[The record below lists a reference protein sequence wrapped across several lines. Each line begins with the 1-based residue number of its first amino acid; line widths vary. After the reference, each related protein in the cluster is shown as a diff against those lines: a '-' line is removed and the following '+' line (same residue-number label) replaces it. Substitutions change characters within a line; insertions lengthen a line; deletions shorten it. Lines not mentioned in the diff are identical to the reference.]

1 MGISE
6 ATLFPLFIGL
16 LACLAVNVIA
26 LKVNKD
32 PQQQQHQQRS
42 HSGGPLDR
50 TGRTGG
56 GGYTSANDDFGYIS
70 DAMLPDVHGDGA
82 GSPLGAAV
90 SKGAGSAS
98 GVPPFKSDVSTSLP
112 AFSGTVTN
120 AKAPFGVDDPD
131 EEEPDDDEDDG
142 YEDGGELLGNFD
154 EDSRATE
161 DRGPSG
167 HKHDSLDY
175 TDNFEVAAIDQIES
189 FGAGNDGTP
198 LPVFLVEPKG
208 AYVMK
213 NRPAKLYCKA
223 SHALQI
229 SFKCSGSTKPP
240 PTEKEHH
247 TDPHSGVQLQEA
259 TATITRELVDEFFG
273 KGPFKCECRAYS
285 SRGHVKTQPVTI
297 QVATIKKQIS
307 ISPKIVRVATGGRA
321 ELNCI
326 ANATPAAKVVWLKNS
341 VPVHANPPFVLLT
354 ENALLIAR
362 VEIQDMANY
371 TCVAENIAGKRVS
384 DPVPITVYVDGGWS
398 SWGPWTDCKCPGHG
412 KQGQKRTRVCNSP
425 VPMNNGAPCKG
436 ASTEST
442 PDCLPCSAGRWS
454 SWSEWSECGP
464 DCTQIRQRSCV
475 GSSSA
480 TQLGSVPVTS
490 AALVANSSSAQAFA
504 IDSGTIVNCAGK
516 SQQSIKCT
524 GGLCN
529 YTAQDSNWSVYL
541 WVTLVAAFCLGVV
554 FAVSKFLR
562 RKKTIPAYN
571 LARSEM
577 PTEYFANESKKLTH
591 FQPDLTQNTGPINYE
606 YPMTA
611 SLQPHLAG
619 HHPHHHHLQQQH
631 HHHLSSLHHQHG
643 SSLLGPVA
651 TGHGQLHPQCQSQ
664 QAPTLPI
671 GGLKSSLPLPR
682 SNSEH
687 HYDVPH
693 LCNNYIYPL
702 DKVSINESY
711 SSSTYSKRVCS
722 VESLETSTNTSA
734 DSTYDQAPMLPP
746 SSSPAIR
753 PTTLVEEPFRG
764 AEVTHATLTPAG
776 ALLRL
781 ATYSTALLIPEGA
794 IPKHQ
799 RHSVALSIVRDDKHH
814 VPVPTGPRSTYLS
827 PVVFCGP
834 VDTKVNKPIVMQ
846 LPHCAENLSDW
857 AFSLYS
863 APDNVT
869 PWCKVVTIGEETLN
883 TPALVQID
891 KRYAYVLTETF
902 GKYVLVGESATDI
915 QERVACKRL
924 RLFICGPS
932 TVPEF
937 SDVSLRVYIVE
948 DNPGAEERCR
958 HCEQEIGGVLLGRST
973 VLHFADVGQAGLN
986 IDLQCVGGWRAKSSS
1001 ERQTIPFSHVWN
1013 SACTALHCSFTLC
1026 RTEHDKCDFKIVVQ
1040 ASQDV
1045 PQGLDER
1052 LTAIGVPATLSISS
1066 FVPMAKDGRHCQHS
1080 SSSFETMTICSV
1092 GSGDHN
1098 TNLLATD
1105 RFRLSKDVKRKLCRC
1120 LDPPTQKRND
1130 WRMLAAHLNVDRY
1143 LTYFATRPSPTDQI
1157 LDLWE
1162 CRNRD
1167 LNALQQ
1173 LIEICRTMER
1183 PDAVAILEQI
1193 QPAAP
1198 WV

>member
-1 MGISE
+1 
-6 ATLFPLFIGL
+6 
-16 LACLAVNVIA
+16 
-26 LKVNKD
+26 
-32 PQQQQHQQRS
+32 
-42 HSGGPLDR
+42 
-50 TGRTGG
+50 
-56 GGYTSANDDFGYIS
+56 
-70 DAMLPDVHGDGA
+70 MLPDVHGDGA

-90 SKGAGSAS
+90 SKGAGSA

-120 AKAPFGVDDPD
+120 AKSPFGADDPD

-398 SWGPWTDCKCPGHG
+398 SWGPWTDCKCLGHG

-425 VPMNNGAPCKG
+425 VPMNNGAHCKG

-442 PDCLPCSAGRWS
+442 PDCLPC
-454 SWSEWSECGP
+454 
-464 DCTQIRQRSCV
+464 
-475 GSSSA
+475 
-480 TQLGSVPVTS
+480 
-490 AALVANSSSAQAFA
+490 
-504 IDSGTIVNCAGK
+504 
-516 SQQSIKCT
+516 
-524 GGLCN
+524 
-529 YTAQDSNWSVYL
+529 
-541 WVTLVAAFCLGVV
+541 
-554 FAVSKFLR
+554 
-562 RKKTIPAYN
+562 
-571 LARSEM
+571 SEM

-619 HHPHHHHLQQQH
+619 HHPHHHHLQQQQQH

-693 LCNNYIYPL
+693 LCN
-702 DKVSINESY
+702 K
-711 SSSTYSKRVCS
+711 
-722 VESLETSTNTSA
+722 
-734 DSTYDQAPMLPP
+734 
-746 SSSPAIR
+746 
-753 PTTLVEEPFRG
+753 
-764 AEVTHATLTPAG
+764 
-776 ALLRL
+776 
-781 ATYSTALLIPEGA
+781 
-794 IPKHQ
+794 
-799 RHSVALSIVRDDKHH
+799 
-814 VPVPTGPRSTYLS
+814 
-827 PVVFCGP
+827 
-834 VDTKVNKPIVMQ
+834 
-846 LPHCAENLSDW
+846 
-857 AFSLYS
+857 
-863 APDNVT
+863 
-869 PWCKVVTIGEETLN
+869 
-883 TPALVQID
+883 
-891 KRYAYVLTETF
+891 
-902 GKYVLVGESATDI
+902 
-915 QERVACKRL
+915 
-924 RLFICGPS
+924 
-932 TVPEF
+932 
-937 SDVSLRVYIVE
+937 
-948 DNPGAEERCR
+948 
-958 HCEQEIGGVLLGRST
+958 
-973 VLHFADVGQAGLN
+973 
-986 IDLQCVGGWRAKSSS
+986 
-1001 ERQTIPFSHVWN
+1001 
-1013 SACTALHCSFTLC
+1013 
-1026 RTEHDKCDFKIVVQ
+1026 
-1040 ASQDV
+1040 
-1045 PQGLDER
+1045 
-1052 LTAIGVPATLSISS
+1052 
-1066 FVPMAKDGRHCQHS
+1066 
-1080 SSSFETMTICSV
+1080 
-1092 GSGDHN
+1092 
-1098 TNLLATD
+1098 
-1105 RFRLSKDVKRKLCRC
+1105 
-1120 LDPPTQKRND
+1120 
-1130 WRMLAAHLNVDRY
+1130 
-1143 LTYFATRPSPTDQI
+1143 
-1157 LDLWE
+1157 
-1162 CRNRD
+1162 
-1167 LNALQQ
+1167 
-1173 LIEICRTMER
+1173 
-1183 PDAVAILEQI
+1183 
-1193 QPAAP
+1193 
-1198 WV
+1198 

>member
-1 MGISE
+1 MRITT

-16 LACLAVNVIA
+16 FGLVENVIG

-32 PQQQQHQQRS
+32 HQHQRQL
-42 HSGGPLDR
+42 SGGPLDR
-50 TGRTGG
+50 GR
-56 GGYTSANDDFGYIS
+56 GGYSSVNDDFGYIS
-70 DAMLPDVHGDGA
+70 DAMLPDVHGD
-82 GSPLGAAV
+82 STSLLGATM
-90 SKGAGSAS
+90 SKGATSAA
-98 GVPPFKSDVSTSLP
+98 GGPPFKSDVSTNLP

-120 AKAPFGVDDPD
+120 AKPMHGGADDRYEE
-131 EEEPDDDEDDG
+131 EEEPDEDDG

-161 DRGPSG
+161 DRAPSEN
-167 HKHDSLDY
+167 KHDSLDY
-175 TDNFEVAAIDQIES
+175 TDNIEVASIDQIES

-198 LPVFLVEPKG
+198 LPVFLVEPKST
-208 AYVMK
+208 YVMK

-229 SFKCSGSTKPP
+229 SFKCSGSTKP

-273 KGPFKCECRAYS
+273 KGSFKCECRAYS

-326 ANATPAAKVVWLKNS
+326 ANATPAAKVVWLKNGA
-341 VPVHANPPFVLLT
+341 PVQANPPFVLLAD
-354 ENALLIAR
+354 NSLLIAR

-371 TCVAENIAGKRVS
+371 TCVAENIVGKRVS
-384 DPVPITVYVDGGWS
+384 EPVPITVYVDGGWS
-398 SWGPWTDCKCPGHG
+398 QWSSWTDCKCPGHA

-425 VPMNNGAPCKG
+425 VPINNGAPCKG

-442 PDCLPCSAGRWS
+442 PDCLPCSDGLQIVNPNGYHLSAGRWS

-464 DCTQIRQRSCV
+464 DCTQIRQRSCI
-475 GSSSA
+475 SSSSSSGSITVA
-480 TQLGSVPVTS
+480 T

-504 IDSGTIVNCAGK
+504 IDSGSIVSCVGK

-524 GGLCN
+524 GGMCN
-529 YTAQDSNWSVYL
+529 YTAQDSNWSMYL
-541 WVTLVAAFCLGVV
+541 WVTLIAALCLGIF
-554 FAVSKFLR
+554 FAVFKLIR

-611 SLQPHLAG
+611 SHQPPSHPTGHL
-619 HHPHHHHLQQQH
+619 H

-643 SSLLGPVA
+643 SGLLGPVVA
-651 TGHGQLHPQCQSQ
+651 GHGQLHPQSQSQ
-664 QAPTLPI
+664 HAPTLPI

-734 DSTYDQAPMLPP
+734 DSAYDQAPMIPNN
-746 SSSPAIR
+746 SSPAIR
-753 PTTLVEEPFRG
+753 PTTLVEEAGTFRG
-764 AEVTHATLTPAG
+764 TEVTHATLTPAG
-776 ALLRL
+776 ALLKL
-781 ATYSTALLIPEGA
+781 NTYSTALLIPEGA

-799 RHSVALSIVRDDKHH
+799 RHSVVLSIVRDDKHH

-834 VDTKVNKPIVMQ
+834 VDTKVNKPIVMK
-846 LPHCAENLSDW
+846 LPHCAENLSNW

-869 PWCKVVTIGEETLN
+869 AWSKVVTIGEETIN

-915 QERVACKRL
+915 QERVACKKL

-932 TVPEF
+932 TIPEF
-937 SDVSLRVYIVE
+937 SDVSLRIYIVE

-958 HCEQEIGGVLLGRST
+958 HCEQEIGGVVLGRST
-973 VLHFADVGQAGLN
+973 VLHFADVGQGLI
-986 IDLQCVGGWRAKSSS
+986 IDMQCVGGWRTKSTS

-1013 SACTALHCSFTLC
+1013 SNCTALHCSFTLC
-1026 RTEHDKCDFKIVVQ
+1026 RTEHDKCDFKIEVQ
-1040 ASQDV
+1040 ATQDC
-1045 PQGLDER
+1045 GSLES
-1052 LTAIGVPATLSISS
+1052 LSAIGAPATMSISS
-1066 FVPMAKDGRHCQHS
+1066 FVPMPKDGHCQHS

-1092 GSGDHN
+1092 GSGSGDH
-1098 TNLLATD
+1098 TNVLATD

-1162 CRNRD
+1162 CRNRE

-1193 QPAAP
+1193 HTAP